1 MAITLNH
8 MNMKYKNNDL
18 DKVQVMYRIAVEN
31 EDLSGRGQVEIS
43 PKDFDEGKS
52 RIVELAKEHFFD
64 KLDGME
70 WKIEEMSI
78 NENEEKDF
86 DKPEVDYPVNVVF
99 SGKSKY
105 RELKVNGNFY
115 MSIKEY
121 EENSGNLDLKEKA
134 KEYTEDISLED

>member
-134 KEYTEDISLED
+134 KEYTEDASLED